1 MLRPKILLFLLLLL
15 SAACVPVND
24 TADGLD
30 PEVHIKLG
38 LSYLQEQDATR
49 ALKEFL
55 LAVDG
60 APDNAEAQAG
70 LAQAY
75 YLKKAFALAEKH
87 YLKALALDKDN
98 PEYHNNL
105 GALYLDMKR
114 WDDAIRH
121 FRLAAEN
128 LLFDRPALAR
138 TGMAVAQLKKGD
150 NFAAIESCKAALHEN
165 YQLPQAHFFLG
176 EAYRALG
183 RFDEAIA
190 SYRQALDLA
199 PNYLQAH
206 YQLGMVYLKQQK
218 NDLARPEFEKVIT
231 LAPRSEQAGLAREY
245 LKLLD

>member
-1 MLRPKILLFLLLLL
+1 MFRRKALLLLLFLL
-15 SAACVPVND
+15 AACVPVND

-30 PEVHIKLG
+30 PEVHVKLG
-38 LSYLQEQDATR
+38 LSYLQEGDATR

-55 LAVDG
+55 QAVEG
-60 APDNAEAQAG
+60 APRNAEAQAG
-70 LAQAY
+70 LAQVY
-75 YLKKAFALAEKH
+75 HLKKAFELAEKH
-87 YLKALALDKDN
+87 YLEAIALSGNN

-150 NFAAIESCKAALHEN
+150 NFGAIESCKAALLDD

-176 EAYRALG
+176 EAYQALG
-183 RFDEAIA
+183 RLDEAIA
-190 SYRQALDLA
+190 SYRQALNLA
-199 PNYLQAH
+199 PNYLLAH
-206 YQLGMVYLKQQK
+206 YQLGMAYLKQKK
-218 NDLARPEFEKVIT
+218 NDLVRPEFEKVIE
-231 LAPRSEQAGLAREY
+231 LAPQSEQARLSREY